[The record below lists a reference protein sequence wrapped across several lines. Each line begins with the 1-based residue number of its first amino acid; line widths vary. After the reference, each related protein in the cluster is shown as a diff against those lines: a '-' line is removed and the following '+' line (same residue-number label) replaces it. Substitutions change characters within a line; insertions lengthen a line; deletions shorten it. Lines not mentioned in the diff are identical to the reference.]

1 MLPSD
6 TVTELVAAVG
16 PAGRLK
22 KLSFQELS
30 AVPFPNTLGTDK
42 TGYKIDRQV
51 IALITEWG
59 GLNSET
65 PGLSGSCL
73 I

>member
-22 KLSFQELS
+22 KLSLQALP
-30 AVPFPNTLGTDK
+30 VIPFPNTLGTDK

-51 IALITEWG
+51 IALITGEG
-59 GLNSET
+59 G
-65 PGLSGSCL
+65 
-73 I
+73 